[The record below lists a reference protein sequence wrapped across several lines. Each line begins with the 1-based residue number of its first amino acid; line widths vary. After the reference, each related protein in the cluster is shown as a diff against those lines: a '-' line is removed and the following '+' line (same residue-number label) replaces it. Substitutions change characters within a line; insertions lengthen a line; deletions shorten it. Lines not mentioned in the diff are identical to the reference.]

1 MAAGARRLKAE
12 DVPVMHLQWLLPN
25 RSQMRQAWYRCRE
38 FMQGGK
44 TAVAINEQYAHTLPE
59 RYVADSAD
67 PCRRGSTMSRYPARR
82 STRSL
87 RGRRQKSCDGS
98 TSAAWRSSSRSKS
111 GRCRCCGRSSATAPG
126 RNPQARSF
134 VSAVPIRPGANARAA
149 RSERG
154 EAPNHPVSQPSL
166 TVLTLPILP
175 APRRVYHSIRGAV
188 RSVVKPGVPVPRPS
202 PYPGHYALV
211 RSVVEGLRSIGAD
224 FTFNPRTFGDLA
236 RVVYAPANEAL
247 RQAIELKRRG
257 IVDYVVAGPVNAL
270 FADESGGILLSPE
283 IDLVIVPS
291 EWTVD
296 FYEGFP
302 ELVAKSRVCPCGV
315 DAEVW
320 KPSRRGERTQRGG
333 LLEERRRT
341 LLRSRRS
348 DREAMRARA
357 AADPVTAR
365 RARHLHAV

>member
-1 MAAGARRLKAE
+1 
-12 DVPVMHLQWLLPN
+12 V
-25 RSQMRQAWYRCRE
+25 
-38 FMQGGK
+38 
-44 TAVAINEQYAHTLPE
+44 
-59 RYVADSAD
+59 
-67 PCRRGSTMSRYPARR
+67 
-82 STRSL
+82 
-87 RGRRQKSCDGS
+87 
-98 TSAAWRSSSRSKS
+98 
-111 GRCRCCGRSSATAPG
+111 
-126 RNPQARSF
+126 
-134 VSAVPIRPGANARAA
+134 RPY
-149 RSERG
+149 
-154 EAPNHPVSQPSL
+154 L

-175 APRRVYHSIRGAV
+175 GSRRAYRRVRGAV
-188 RSVVKPGVPVPRPS
+188 RAILKPGVPVPDPS
-202 PYPGHYALV
+202 RYPGHYSLV

-270 FADESGGILLSPE
+270 FADESGGILLRPE

-320 KPSRRGERTQRGG
+320 KPAGVVK
-333 LLEERRRT
+333 ERRAVVYWKSGDERFCEAVEAVVKRCG
-341 LLRSRRS
+341 LEALRIRSRHGEHGIFKPS
-348 DREAMRARA
+348 DYREALDRSVAGVFLSTFETQGIALAEAWSMDVPAVVWDPRGDAQWRGRTFRSRSSAPFLTPATGVTFRTIDDLEGALRGTLTSLTTFRPRAWVLEHMTDA
-357 AADPVTAR
+357 VCADQLYTLIR
-365 RARHLHAV
+365 RSSAGLWACQTRQT